1 MNKKIV
7 ITPESYLILKKK
19 IARLE
24 KTKVEIAERLSLSS
38 LDSDLSENGD
48 FITLLGNLE
57 ETEKNITKLNLL
69 LANVEFCQKTN
80 SKELVG
86 LGSLI
91 TYKILNTGEKK
102 KVEITDAIEAN
113 PPQKISANSPLGA
126 NLLGKKVGD
135 IVENQ
140 GKNKYRIQILAIN
153 PSSLVEILKL
163 IEYEDKQIPEI
174 VLQRAAKNGK
184 LFHQIIQEFI
194 QTGANLTQGSEISPK
209 IQKKLQETMYF
220 LEKNKK
226 LLSNHCFLGS
236 ERLHHSFYKGVL
248 VATYI
253 DLEFADCVV
262 ELKTNNIKM
271 HESPLTLLAFQIQLL
286 IQHLCTKK
294 EVYLL

>member
-1 MNKKIV
+1 M
-7 ITPESYLILKKK
+7 
-19 IARLE
+19 
-24 KTKVEIAERLSLSS
+24 
-38 LDSDLSENGD
+38 
-48 FITLLGNLE
+48 
-57 ETEKNITKLNLL
+57 
-69 LANVEFCQKTN
+69 
-80 SKELVG
+80 
-86 LGSLI
+86 
-91 TYKILNTGEKK
+91 
-102 KVEITDAIEAN
+102 
-113 PPQKISANSPLGA
+113 
-126 NLLGKKVGD
+126 
-135 IVENQ
+135 
-140 GKNKYRIQILAIN
+140 
-153 PSSLVEILKL
+153 VEILKL

-194 QTGANLTQGSEISPK
+194 QTGANLTQGPEISPK

-271 HESPLTLLAFQIQLL
+271 HESPLTLLTFEIQLL

-294 EVYLL
+294 EIYLL